1 MKTVIVI
8 AITAVT
14 FFLIGAYYQDQKRD
28 IDNLIQIKEFNL
40 KNSEQQR
47 IENLDKLNFEI
58 KRQEML
64 DVYEGVRGFE
74 KQYNFWDT
82 LQFIRVEKQF

>member
-1 MKTVIVI
+1 MKTIIISI
-8 AITAVT
+8 ASTLLGYLWCYHTIEP
-14 FFLIGAYYQDQKRD
+14 IYIEKPCIENYEQK
-28 IDNLIQIKEFNL
+28 
-40 KNSEQQR
+40 R

-58 KRQEML
+58 KRNEML

-74 KQYNFWDT
+74 KQYQFWDT

>member
-1 MKTVIVI
+1 MKTI
-8 AITAVT
+8 AIATASTLLGYLYSYHTVEP
-14 FFLIGAYYQDQKRD
+14 IYIEKPCIPNY
-28 IDNLIQIKEFNL
+28 
-40 KNSEQQR
+40 EQQR

-64 DVYEGVRGFE
+64 DVYEGVKGFE
-74 KQYNFWDT
+74 KQYFFWDT

>member
-1 MKTVIVI
+1 MKTIII
-8 AITAVT
+8 ALASTI
-14 FFLIGAYYQDQKRD
+14 LGYLYSYYTVEPIYIEKPCIENYEQK
-28 IDNLIQIKEFNL
+28 
-40 KNSEQQR
+40 R

-74 KQYNFWDT
+74 KQYQFWDT
-82 LQFIRVEKQF
+82 LKFITVEKQF

>member
-1 MKTVIVI
+1 MKNLLFTIIV
-8 AITAVT
+8 V
-14 FFLIGAYYQDQKRD
+14 GASTLLGYLWCYNTTEPIYIERPCIENYEQK
-28 IDNLIQIKEFNL
+28 
-40 KNSEQQR
+40 R

-82 LQFIRVEKQF
+82 LQFIRVEQQF

>member
-1 MKTVIVI
+1 MKTIII
-8 AITAVT
+8 AIAST
-14 FFLIGAYYQDQKRD
+14 LLGYLLCYYTVEPIYIEKPC
-28 IDNLIQIKEFNL
+28 IPNY
-40 KNSEQQR
+40 EQQR

-74 KQYNFWDT
+74 KQHQFWDT
-82 LQFIRVEKQF
+82 IKFIVVERQF

>member
-1 MKTVIVI
+1 MKTIII
-8 AITAVT
+8 ALTTAI
-14 FFLIGAYYQDQKRD
+14 LGYLYSYYTVEPIYIEKPCIENYEQK
-28 IDNLIQIKEFNL
+28 
-40 KNSEQQR
+40 R

-74 KQYNFWDT
+74 KQFIFWDT
-82 LQFIRVEKQF
+82 IKFVKVEKQF

>member
-1 MKTVIVI
+1 MKNLLFTIIVVGASTLLGYLWCYHTVEPIYI
-8 AITAVT
+8 EKPCIEN
-14 FFLIGAYYQDQKRD
+14 YEQK
-28 IDNLIQIKEFNL
+28 
-40 KNSEQQR
+40 R
-47 IENLDKLNFEI
+47 IENLDRLNFQI

-74 KQYNFWDT
+74 KQYQFWDT